1 MTFDEKELSKN
12 NQSIS
17 ESEKPQTQ
25 NADRAKFW
33 KSVWENFQIIMIA
46 LAIAFCIR
54 TFVAE
59 PRYIP
64 SDSMLPT
71 LEEGDRLAV
80 EKISYYFHPPRRG
93 DIIVFEPPPQLQMQ
107 GYSQNQAF
115 IKRVIGQPGDIVS
128 VENGIVYI
136 NNEPLK
142 ENYILA
148 PPNYNLPPV
157 LVPERYLFVMGD
169 NRNNS
174 NDSHVWGFLPEK
186 NAIGRAFFR
195 FYPID
200 KIGAV

>member
-1 MTFDEKELSKN
+1 MTLEEKELSKN
-12 NQSIS
+12 NPLAS

-33 KSVWENFQIIMIA
+33 KSVWENFQIIIIA
-46 LAIAFCIR
+46 LAIAFFIR
-54 TFVAE
+54 TYVAE

-71 LEEGDRLAV
+71 LAEGDRLAV
-80 EKISYYFHPPRRG
+80 EKISYYFHPPQRG
-93 DIIVFEPPPQLQMQ
+93 DIIVFEPPLQLQVQ
-107 GYSQNQAF
+107 GYSKDQAF
-115 IKRVIGQPGDIVS
+115 IKRVIGRSGDIIS

-142 ENYILA
+142 EEYILA

-157 LVPERYLFVMGD
+157 TVQEGYLFVMGD

-186 NAIGRAFFR
+186 NAIGRAIFR

-200 KIGAV
+200 KIGRV